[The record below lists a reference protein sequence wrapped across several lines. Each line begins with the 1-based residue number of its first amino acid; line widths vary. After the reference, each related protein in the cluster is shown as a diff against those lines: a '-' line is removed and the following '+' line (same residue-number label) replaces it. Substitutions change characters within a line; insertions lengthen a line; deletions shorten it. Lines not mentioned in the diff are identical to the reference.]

1 MKILLK
7 VSGSIASFKAAA
19 LASKL
24 VQNGFE
30 VQTVMTRSASD
41 FIGVGTFEGIT
52 GKRVARDL
60 FEEGHRMEH
69 ITLERWADLTLFY
82 PASADSISK
91 LAQGRAEDLVSTLFL
106 AHDFKSPYWL
116 APAMNP
122 SMFAHPAV
130 QANLQRLES
139 FGVEILSPGSGRM
152 ACGEYG
158 EGRLIEPED
167 LLARLLAHRDGGK
180 KSSAILVTAGGT
192 FDPIDSVRGITNNS
206 TGETGIR
213 LAESLARAGYA
224 VQLLLSR
231 TATVAAPSISG
242 LEVERFTTYADL
254 DSALRT
260 ALSTRSFDVCIHS
273 AAVGD
278 FDVAVEGA
286 AGKISSS
293 SPVTLTLK
301 PRTKI
306 LSRLK
311 GYSKNPKLKLVSF
324 KLTSGAWDEKRLE
337 SEYSLSD
344 LVIQNDLQGIEK
356 GGARHEAALYV
367 KSAKGFELRKK
378 ANNKREIFGF
388 VQEWLATEEVSS

>member
-7 VSGSIASFKAAA
+7 VSGSIACFKAAA

-41 FIGVGTFEGIT
+41 FIGVGTFEGLT

-82 PASADSISK
+82 PASANSIAK
-91 LAQGRAEDLVSTLFL
+91 LAQGSAEDLVSTLFL
-106 AHDFKSPYWL
+106 AHDFKRPYWL

-122 SMFAHPAV
+122 SMFSHPAV
-130 QANLQRLES
+130 QANLNRLES
-139 FGVEILSPGSGRM
+139 YGVELLSPGNGRM

-158 EGRLIEPED
+158 EGRLVEPED
-167 LLARLLAHRDGGK
+167 LLARLVAYRDAAK
-180 KSSAILVTAGGT
+180 KSGSILVTAGGT

-206 TGETGIR
+206 TGETGVR
-213 LAESLARAGYA
+213 LAESLSQAGFS
-224 VQLLLSR
+224 VKLLLAK
-231 TATVAAPSISG
+231 TATYPAPSRPGIQ
-242 LEVERFTTYADL
+242 VERFTTYADL
-254 DSALRT
+254 DQSLKNTLSQT
-260 ALSTRSFDVCIHS
+260 AFDACIHS

-278 FDVAVEGA
+278 FDAIVEGSS
-286 AGKISSS
+286 GKISSS
-293 SPVTLTLK
+293 APVSLTLK

-311 GYSKNPKLKLVSF
+311 GYSMNPKLKLVSF
-324 KLTSGAWDEKRLE
+324 KLTSGEWDEKRLE
-337 SEYSLSD
+337 NEYAMSD
-344 LVIQNDLQGIEK
+344 LGIRNDLAGYGK
-356 GGARHEAALYV
+356 GGGRNEGGIYV
-367 KSAKGFELRKK
+367 KTVDGFKLEKK
-378 ANNKREIFGF
+378 VREKREIFGF
-388 VQEWLATEEVSS
+388 LQEWLGHQEVSS

>member
-7 VSGSIASFKAAA
+7 VSGSIACFKAAA

-41 FIGVGTFEGIT
+41 FIGVGTFEGLT

-82 PASADSISK
+82 PASANSIAK
-91 LAQGRAEDLVSTLFL
+91 LAQGSAEDLVSTLFL
-106 AHDFKSPYWL
+106 AHDFKRPYWV

-122 SMFAHPAV
+122 SMFSHPAV
-130 QANLQRLES
+130 QANLKRLES
-139 FGVEILSPGSGRM
+139 FGVELLSPGSGRM

-158 EGRLIEPED
+158 EGRLVEPED
-167 LLARLLAHRDGGK
+167 LVARIIAYRDGAK
-180 KSSAILVTAGGT
+180 KSGSILVTAGGT

-206 TGETGIR
+206 TGETGVR
-213 LAESLARAGYA
+213 LAESLAQAGFS
-224 VQLLLSR
+224 VKLLLAK
-231 TATVAAPSISG
+231 TATYPAPSRPGIQ
-242 LEVERFTTYADL
+242 VERFTTYADL
-254 DSALRT
+254 DQSLKNTLSQT
-260 ALSTRSFDVCIHS
+260 AFDACIHS

-278 FDVAVEGA
+278 FDVVVEGSG
-286 AGKISSS
+286 GKISSS
-293 SPVTLTLK
+293 APVSLTLK

-324 KLTSGAWDEKRLE
+324 KLTSGEWDEKRLE
-337 SEYSLSD
+337 NEYSMSD
-344 LVIQNDLQGIEK
+344 LVIQNDLAGIDK
-356 GGARHEAALYV
+356 GGARHEAGIYV
-367 KSAKGFELRKK
+367 KSPKGFELQKK
-378 ANNKREIFGF
+378 VRDKIEIFGF
-388 VQEWLATEEVSS
+388 LQEWLGRQEVSS